1 MWALACGSA
10 LQVSLEALED
20 RDGVALAH
28 LHDRLLP
35 GARAAAGVAAAL
47 RLRGDLGRAHLEH
60 GHAEQLLD
68 GLLDLRLVRVR
79 VDAERVLVRRRQ
91 HVGLLGD
98 DGTDDHLGRVH
109 QAVTSSSDSRETGFF
124 ARSVIAL
131 SAISESTSVACPTT
145 SATPT
150 ASVGTT
156 LTPARL
162 RKDLAASDCS
172 APMTTSTEPPRRS
185 AISSAAFLVD
195 GPSKSAGSNAKI
207 DLRSAWIDSAL
218 RSAARR
224 ALRLTLTV

>member
-47 RLRGDLGRAHLEH
+47 RLRGNLGRAHLEH

-68 GLLDLRLVRVR
+68 RLLDLRLVRVR
-79 VDAERVLVRRRQ
+79 VDAEGVLVDRRQ

-109 QAVTSSSDSRETGFF
+109 QALSSWLAMRTSSSPACSTG
-124 ARSVIAL
+124 
-131 SAISESTSVACPTT
+131 
-145 SATPT
+145 
-150 ASVGTT
+150 
-156 LTPARL
+156 
-162 RKDLAASDCS
+162 
-172 APMTTSTEPPRRS
+172 
-185 AISSAAFLVD
+185 
-195 GPSKSAGSNAKI
+195 
-207 DLRSAWIDSAL
+207 
-218 RSAARR
+218 
-224 ALRLTLTV
+224 